1 MASQTTPS
9 IKKLIAQ
16 SAGIV
21 MAAVLL
27 SRVLGFLRDWTVA
40 QQIGANRITDAYYA
54 AFTLPDFINYLVAG
68 GSLSLTFIPI
78 LTRCIAEKREEDGW
92 RVFSTVITVMDI
104 FLVIGIV
111 IGEIFAPQLVLVIA
125 PGFHG
130 AERARVVF
138 LTRLML
144 PAQFCF
150 YQGGILSAVQYAK
163 AKFAIPSFAPVIY
176 NLGIILGGL
185 LLAKRIGITGFAV
198 GVLAGSTAGN
208 FLLQV
213 YGARRVGARFHPNLD
228 VRNADFILFVK
239 LSVPIMLALSI
250 VFTDDWIIRWFASYL
265 APASLTWLTFAK
277 TLMRVPLGVL
287 GQAVGVA
294 SFPFLAQ
301 LYSEGKFSELNRILS
316 ATLKGVILLL
326 VPVSALTIAEK
337 TPLVFFVYSHTRM
350 NPLDLRATAMTLG
363 MFSIAMFAWG
373 AQNILSRGFYA
384 ARDTLTPAIAGT
396 AMTFINLPVYWILS
410 KRLQHL
416 GLALASSIGVI
427 AYAVILFVLLSR
439 RTRSKETSGVLVF
452 FFKVSAAA
460 APAALVCFG
469 ITRFLEARIR
479 WQSTHGAFIVLVVST
494 VVGLLVMI
502 ALAKLL
508 RIREVDR
515 YLGRLRRV

>member
-1 MASQTTPS
+1 MESRTSPS
-9 IKKLIAQ
+9 VKRLIVQ

-21 MAAVLL
+21 MAAVLV

-40 QQIGANRITDAYYA
+40 QQIGANRATDAYYA

-78 LTRCIAEKREEDGW
+78 LARCIAEKREEDGW
-92 RVFSTVITVMDI
+92 HVFSTVITVMDI
-104 FLVIGIV
+104 FLIAGI
-111 IGEIFAPQLVLVIA
+111 ILGEVFAPQLVLVIA

-163 AKFAIPSFAPVIY
+163 TKFAIPSFAPVVY

-185 LLAKRIGITGFAV
+185 LLARRIGITGFAV
-198 GVLAGSTAGN
+198 GVLVGATAGN
-208 FLLQV
+208 FLLQI
-213 YGARRVGARFHPNLD
+213 YGARRVGAKFSPNLD
-228 VRNADFILFVK
+228 IRNPDFILFVK
-239 LSVPIMLALSI
+239 LSLPIMLALSI

-265 APASLTWLTFAK
+265 APASITWLSFAK

-301 LYSEGKFSELNRILS
+301 LYSEGKFDELNRVLG
-316 ATLKGVILLL
+316 ATVKGVLLLL

-337 TPLVFFVYSHTRM
+337 TPLVYFVYSHTRM
-350 NPLDLRATAMTLG
+350 NASDIRATAATLG

-373 AQNILSRGFYA
+373 AQNILARGFYA

-396 AMTFINLPVYWILS
+396 AMAFLNLPVYWILS
-410 KRLQHL
+410 KHLQHI

-427 AYAVILFVLLSR
+427 AYAVILFVVLSR
-439 RTRSKETSGVLVF
+439 RTHSKEAGGILLF
-452 FFKVSAAA
+452 FFKICAAA
-460 APAALVCFG
+460 APAAVICFEV
-469 ITRFLEARIR
+469 TRLIEARIR
-479 WQSTHGAFIVLVVST
+479 WQSTHGSFIVLVAGTAAGILAT
-494 VVGLLVMI
+494 VAI
-502 ALAKLL
+502 AKLV

-515 YLGRLRRV
+515 YLGRLRFG